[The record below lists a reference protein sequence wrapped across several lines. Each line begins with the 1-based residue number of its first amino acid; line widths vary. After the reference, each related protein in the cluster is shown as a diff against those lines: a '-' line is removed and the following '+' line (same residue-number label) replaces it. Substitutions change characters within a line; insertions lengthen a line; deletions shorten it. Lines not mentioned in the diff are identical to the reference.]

1 MTSLEECLLQPFLNA
16 YVHPACAISISEI
29 NANGTLKSA
38 PCWTNVAFNA
48 HLPEDILSRASIV
61 DLIHGTLSL
70 HRAHANPD
78 PDVCSVPAR
87 HWTYSAAVV
96 TSFLIITTSPRN
108 YSGDTPD
115 DHAFSPSTNLFP
127 RESMVVSPRIVD
139 LWSRTQMGKL
149 ILEFPWDSTPVGPI
163 TLWSPE
169 LVMIVTLMLEWPER
183 LCLWLG
189 EDSIAVYNDQYL
201 KVLGPRKH
209 INMLGKPYREVFPEL
224 WVTHESRVQTATS
237 GERVY
242 VVDGLLLMDRER
254 PEADETSW
262 GLEETYHNWSFTP
275 LRVGSKVIG
284 FANESQETTARVVA
298 ERRMATIVEIG
309 IATSSAMTREEFYSG
324 AYTQFTNNS
333 LDFPFVIMYAVHN
346 PCKAKQG
353 ASAEQGPATKQTR
366 LKLHGKIGVPDGHP
380 FAPQD
385 IEFSHA
391 NASTETVVSASD
403 TTSMP
408 SDPLCAGVSTFPE
421 VIWPFAECLAEGE
434 SVLVSSLGLN
444 ADTLDSRSWGRH
456 CKSAV
461 MFPLGVKGDWQM
473 VMIIGL
479 NPCRPFNAVYRDY
492 VKLVKATLSTGLTT
506 VTNIET
512 AATKAEALASLDR
525 AKTVF
530 FSNVTHELRTPLTLI
545 LAPLEDIIAEDSII
559 SGPKA
564 PHVRSQL
571 NMVLRHTRRLLQ
583 LVNSLLDFA
592 RLAAGRFL
600 AMFRPVNLPALTTDL
615 ASLFR
620 SAIERGGIEYIVSC
634 DPGPEVVL
642 DVDAWEKVVT
652 NIISNAFKYT
662 LRGRIIVKIE
672 YTTTHAVF
680 SCSDTGVGIP
690 EADLGQIFQ
699 RFHRVESCMGRS
711 IEGTGVG
718 LALTF
723 ETVKSLGGHIDVQS
737 QFGIGSIFTVS
748 LPLGTDHI
756 PSERLAP
763 ESESLEQPARNRDR
777 LRYGHWMAEEAHGWL
792 STDSVGLISSPNG
805 HTQSGDGANGNGNGT
820 VGESDPSQTAWTLM
834 SDDERERG
842 IGGST
847 ILVCDDNHD
856 LRDYCANLLR
866 STYNVISFPDGGAAH
881 EYILSNDVDL
891 ILSDVHMPRMNGFEL
906 LQHVRSQQSTA
917 LIPFILLSA
926 AAGMEA
932 NLEGITAGADDFLV
946 KPFKSKD
953 LLARVRRQLLVGG
966 MRRDLEARVQSR
978 TKLLVESEARLL
990 QQITESEHMRKQ
1002 QEIVVDLT
1010 SHEIRNPLNAIWQN
1024 ADLIGDVVSRL
1035 RRKFGDQA
1043 TSLLNDADDAVQ
1055 SISLSVA
1062 HQTRIADDILNFS
1075 KISMNLLTLHRAPFP
1090 LHETVQ
1096 NVLRWWDLEMK
1107 ERDINVEITTS
1118 PELRDRWII
1127 SDSQRVTQVLINFLI
1142 NAIRFTSD
1150 TTMRKITVFMNSS
1163 DHLHEPTSY
1172 RVCTVDEDFEH
1183 DGPWLTIGVA
1193 DSGCGLSPED
1203 RVKLFERFAQAH
1215 PSKDQFTGG
1224 HGLGL
1229 FVSRHITTLLD
1240 GVIDVESVKGQ
1251 GSTFSFTIPVTFTE
1265 RPPDDAQNIGRRLS
1279 RAVPPLNSHPW
1290 PSRPRAKSTPSKRH
1304 ILVVEDNVINQKVL
1318 SRQLQSRGFHTSVA
1332 GDGQEALNAIQDP
1345 KFDGDLVLM
1354 DIEMPVKDGRTA
1366 CRELRVFES
1375 LGGLQRLPVVAVT
1388 GNARAEQIQE
1398 CLDAGFDDVAIK
1410 PYQIKDLVSMI
1421 ERILGSETE

>member
-108 YSGDTPD
+108 YSEDTPD
-115 DHAFSPSTNLFP
+115 DHAFSPSTNLSP
-127 RESMVVSPRIVD
+127 RESMAVSPRIVD

-189 EDSIAVYNDQYL
+189 DDSIAVYNDQYL

-242 VVDGLLLMDRER
+242 VVDGLLLMDRVQ
-254 PEADETSW
+254 PDTDKNSW
-262 GLEETYHNWSFTP
+262 GLEETYHNWSFIP
-275 LRVGSKVIG
+275 LRVDNKVIG

-298 ERRMATIVEIG
+298 ERRMDTILKLG
-309 IATSSAMTREEFYSG
+309 TATSNVSTREELYNG
-324 AYTQFTNNS
+324 AFAQFTNNS
-333 LDFPFVIMYAVHN
+333 LDFPFVIMYAVHTSS
-346 PCKAKQG
+346 KAKL
-353 ASAEQGPATKQTR
+353 ATSTESGPATKRTR
-366 LKLHGKIGVPDGHP
+366 LKLHSKIGVPDGHP
-380 FAPQD
+380 FAPPD
-385 IEFSHA
+385 IQFTNKSS
-391 NASTETVVSASD
+391 STQTVASD
-403 TTSMP
+403 ASSSH
-408 SDPLCAGVSTFPE
+408 SDLLSTGDPTLPE
-421 VIWPFAECLAEGE
+421 MIWPFAECLVEGE
-434 SVLVSSLGLN
+434 PILVSSLGPE
-444 ADTLDSRSWGRH
+444 AETLDGRSWGRY
-456 CKSAV
+456 CRGAL

-479 NPCRPFNAVYRDY
+479 NPRRPSDTVYRDY
-492 VKLVKATLSTGLTT
+492 IKLVETTLSTGLTT
-506 VTNIET
+506 LRNIEI
-512 AATKAEALASLDR
+512 AAIKAEELASLDR

-545 LAPLEDIIAEDSII
+545 LAPLEDIIADGPII
-559 SGPKA
+559 SGPSA
-564 PHVRSQL
+564 PLVHSQL
-571 NMVLRHTRRLLQ
+571 KVVLRHARRLLQ

-600 AMFRPVNLPALTTDL
+600 TMLRSVNLAALTTDL

-620 SAIERGGIEYIVSC
+620 SAIERGGIEYTVTC
-634 DPGPEVVL
+634 DSGPNVFL
-642 DVDAWEKVVT
+642 DIDAWEKIVT

-662 LRGRIIVKIE
+662 LRGQIGISVY
-672 YTTTHAVF
+672 YTKTHAVF
-680 SCSDTGVGIP
+680 TCSDTGVGIP
-690 EADLGQIFQ
+690 APDISQIFQ
-699 RFHRVESCMGRS
+699 QFHRVESSTGRS

-718 LALTF
+718 LALTY
-723 ETVKSLGGHIDVQS
+723 ETVKSLGGRIDVES
-737 QFGIGSIFTVS
+737 QLGLGSIFTVAG
-748 LPLGTDHI
+748 LTMRIPL
-756 PSERLAP
+756 ERLAP
-763 ESESLEQPARNRDR
+763 ESESQEQPARNHDW
-777 LRYGHWMAEEAHGWL
+777 LRYGHWMAEEVHGWL
-792 STDSVGLISSPNG
+792 PSDSAGQISGPDGQAQTWDNVKSTFSEV
-805 HTQSGDGANGNGNGT
+805 
-820 VGESDPSQTAWTLM
+820 DPSQTTWTLI
-834 SDDERERG
+834 SDEEREKSLEG
-842 IGGST
+842 CT

-856 LRDYCANLLR
+856 LRDYCVNLLR
-866 STYNVISFPDGGAAH
+866 STYTVISFRDGDEAQQ
-881 EYILSNDVDL
+881 YLLNNDVDL
-891 ILSDVHMPRMNGFEL
+891 ILSDVHMPRMGGLEL

-932 NLEGITAGADDFLV
+932 NAGGIIAGADDFLV
-946 KPFKSKD
+946 KPFTSKD
-953 LLARVRRQLLVGG
+953 LLGRVKRQLLVGG
-966 MRRDLEARVQSR
+966 LRRDLEARVQSR

-1090 LHETVQ
+1090 
-1096 NVLRWWDLEMK
+1096 DLELK
-1107 ERDINVEITTS
+1107 ERDINMEITTS
-1118 PELRDRWII
+1118 PELRDRWIV
-1127 SDSQRVTQVLINFLI
+1127 SDSQRVTQVLINFLT

-1265 RPPDDAQNIGRRLS
+1265 RPPDHEQNIGRRLS

-1290 PSRPRAKSTPSKRH
+1290 PGRPPAKSTPSKRH
-1304 ILVVEDNVINQKVL
+1304 ILVVEDNIINQKVL

-1366 CRELRVFES
+1366 CRELRDFES
-1375 LGGLQRLPVVAVT
+1375 MGGLPRLPVVAIT

-1398 CLDAGFDDVAIK
+1398 CLEAGFDDVAIK